1 MDTNLIPWIFA
12 AIMTIGVTY
21 LVISTMLGGVVDL
34 EIDADLDFDLDGLD
48 GADANATEARGL
60 GCTTIS
66 AFLAGFG
73 SIGLLGSLS
82 GWSLLVSIIAGVLSG
97 VIIGRAVMMVLR
109 YVIRQQSSDL
119 LTTDSL
125 IGSFVRITVDIP
137 AGHIGEG
144 LVESDSLIKYPVKA
158 VSDEVELKKGDYV
171 EVMDIQQGRLYVKK
185 KRHEGF

>member
-1 MDTNLIPWIFA
+1 MDTHLIPWIFA

-21 LVISTMLGGVVDL
+21 LVISTVMGGVVD
-34 EIDADLDFDLDGLD
+34 IDMDADVDVDGLD
-48 GADANATEARGL
+48 GADAEARGL

-73 SIGLLGSLS
+73 SIGLLGALS
-82 GWSLLVSIIAGVLSG
+82 GWSLIVSIVVGVIAGV
-97 VIIGRAVMMVLR
+97 VIGRVVMMVLR

-125 IGSFVRITVDIP
+125 IGSFARITVDIP
-137 AGHIGEG
+137 AGHVGEA

-158 VSDEVELKKGDYV
+158 VSDEVALKKGDYV
-171 EVMDIQQGRLYVKK
+171 EVMDVQNGRLFVKK
-185 KRHEGF
+185 KRGEDY